1 MHGMTFKLVAAFAVV
16 TLVGVLIVAFLA
28 NRLTSS
34 AFGSYVEQGVL
45 AQDQRIADYI
55 VEQYAAGGWRS
66 VAAMLMPVS
75 HSTGTRLVVADP
87 SGKVVGDSQGRLT
100 GSPVPNPAPGRQVP
114 LKTDGKPIGTLYVAE
129 STSGMSGMMGRRD
142 LMDDGEMMGGWGMMG
157 NQGWRGWMG
166 GRSPATPSA
175 AGSASPSGSTSSAS
189 GSNAGGANTSSAERY
204 LDAVGRATWIA
215 GALAVLVAVLLG
227 FVLSRRITS
236 PLSRLTLAAG
246 RVASGDFSQ
255 RVEVRSK
262 DELASLA
269 TAFNTMAESLAKTEE
284 QRRRLFS
291 DIAHE
296 LKTPIAV
303 IQGNLEAIA
312 DGVADPTLER
322 IASLQEETGLLAR
335 LVTDL
340 RDLSLAES
348 GQLKLHSEPTD
359 LGELVKGAVAGVQ
372 TQAEGRGVE
381 VAATAEEGLPPVL
394 ADPDRVGQVLRNLI
408 ANALRYTPRGGR
420 IQLSAV
426 SRQLSAGDRGQGSGI
441 RWTGRRGDWESKRAG
456 DAAPSTRFLTPD
468 PRPLAPGAQPSVLV
482 SVADTGWGIPV
493 EDLPHIF
500 DRFYRVD
507 KSRSRASGG
516 TGLGLAVVKQ
526 LVEAHGGSVWA
537 ESEPGKGTVFHFTLP
552 TASAVRTG

>member
-1 MHGMTFKLVAAFAVV
+1 MRSMAFKLVAAFAVV
-16 TLVGVLIVAFLA
+16 ALVGVLIVAFLA
-28 NRLTSS
+28 NRLTST

-55 VEQYAAGGWRS
+55 VGQYAAGGWRS
-66 VAAMLMPVS
+66 VAATLMPIS

-87 SGKVVGDSQGRLT
+87 SGKVVADSSGRLT
-100 GSPVPNPAPGRQVP
+100 NAAVPTPVPGRQVP
-114 LKTDGKPIGTLYVAE
+114 LKADGKPLGTLYVAE
-129 STSGMSGMMGRRD
+129 STSGMSGMMGQWD
-142 LMDDGEMMGGWGMMG
+142 MMDEGDTADSCGTTDERSMMGGQGMMG
-157 NQGWRGWMG
+157 DQGWRGWME
-166 GRSPATPSA
+166 GRSPASPGASTPTSPPNPTPPSSVANSGA
-175 AGSASPSGSTSSAS
+175 ANTSAS
-189 GSNAGGANTSSAERY
+189 NTSSAERY
-204 LDAVGRATWIA
+204 LEAVGQATWIA
-215 GALAVLVAVLLG
+215 GGLAVLVAVLLG
-227 FVLSRRITS
+227 FFLSRRITL
-236 PLSRLTLAAG
+236 PLSRLTFAAG

-269 TAFNTMAESLAKTEE
+269 DAFNTMAASLAKAEE

-312 DGVADPTLER
+312 DGVADPTPER
-322 IASLQEETGLLAR
+322 ISSLQEETALLTR

-348 GQLKLHSEPTD
+348 GQLKLHPQPTD
-359 LGELVKGAVAGVQ
+359 LGELVKGAAAGLQ
-372 TQAEGRGVE
+372 AQAEERGVE
-381 VAATAEEGLPPVL
+381 VAASAEQGLPPVL

-408 ANALRYTPRGGR
+408 ANALRYTPSGGTIR
-420 IQLSAV
+420 VAATLDGQ
-426 SRQLSAGDRGQGSGI
+426 AGSSV
-441 RWTGRRGDWESKRAG
+441 RRA
-456 DAAPSTRFLTPD
+456 RF
-468 PRPLAPGAQPSVLV
+468 AQV
-482 SVADTGWGIPV
+482 SVADTGSGIPA

-526 LVEAHGGSVWA
+526 LVESHGGRVWA
-537 ESEPGKGTVFHFTLP
+537 ESELGKGTVFHFTLP
-552 TASAVRTG
+552 TASPVRTV

>member
-1 MHGMTFKLVAAFAVV
+1 MGSMAFKLVAAFAVV
-16 TLVGVLIVAFLA
+16 ALVGVLIVAFLA

-45 AQDQRIADYI
+45 AQDQRIADY
-55 VEQYAAGGWRS
+55 VVDRYTTGGWRS
-66 VAAMLMPVS
+66 VATTLMPIS
-75 HSTGTRLVVADP
+75 HSTGTRLVVADS
-87 SGKVVGDSQGRLT
+87 SGRVVADSSGRLT
-100 GSPVPNPAPGRQVP
+100 NSPVPNPAPGRQVL
-114 LKTDGKPIGTLYVAE
+114 LKADGKPFGTLYVTE
-129 STSGMSGMMGRRD
+129 SSSGMSGMMGRWD
-142 LMDDGEMMGGWGMMG
+142 MMDEGDTMGGWGMMG

-166 GRSPATPSA
+166 GRSPASEA
-175 AGSASPSGSTSSAS
+175 NTS
-189 GSNAGGANTSSAERY
+189 GANTSSAERY

-236 PLSRLTLAAG
+236 PLRRLTLAAG
-246 RVASGDFSQ
+246 RVAAGDFSQ

-284 QRRRLFS
+284 QRKRLFS
-291 DIAHE
+291 DVAHE

-312 DGVADPTLER
+312 DGVADPTPER
-322 IASLQEETGLLAR
+322 VASLREETALLTR

-348 GQLKLHSEPTD
+348 GQLKLHPQPMD
-359 LGELVKGAVAGVQ
+359 LADLVKGTVVGVQ
-372 TQAEGRGVE
+372 TRAEERGVE
-381 VAATAEEGLPPVL
+381 VAASAEEGLPPVL

-408 ANALRYTPRGGR
+408 ANALRYTPGGGSIR
-420 IQLSAV
+420 V
-426 SRQLSAGDRGQGSGI
+426 SAGLDGQ
-441 RWTGRRGDWESKRAG
+441 AG
-456 DAAPSTRFLTPD
+456 HAGMGARF
-468 PRPLAPGAQPSVLV
+468 AQV
-482 SVADTGWGIPV
+482 SVADTGSGIPP

-507 KSRSRASGG
+507 KSRARASGG

-526 LVEAHGGSVWA
+526 LVEAHGGRVWA
-537 ESEPGKGTVFHFTLP
+537 ESELGKGTVFHFTLP
-552 TASAVRTG
+552 AAPPNRTG